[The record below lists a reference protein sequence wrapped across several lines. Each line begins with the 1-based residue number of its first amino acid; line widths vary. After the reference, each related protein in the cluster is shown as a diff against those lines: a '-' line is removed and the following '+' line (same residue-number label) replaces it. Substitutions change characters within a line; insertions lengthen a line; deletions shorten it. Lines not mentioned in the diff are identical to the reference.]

1 MDERLVLRRSCKI
14 FNGSSADKLDPAQAN
29 RLIKEKLYPNYE
41 DWCVRNKNKT
51 LSVQR
56 FVTTVE
62 DICEHLKL
70 PVQKIPRTSQGVS
83 FTGLGIRRQ
92 VDPDPTIITLQN
104 LTQSDE

>member
-1 MDERLVLRRSCKI
+1 MIKNYKI
-14 FNGSSADKLDPAQAN
+14 FNGSSTDKLDPAKAD
-29 RLIKEKLYPNYE
+29 RLINEKLYPNYE
-41 DWCVRNKNKT
+41 DWCVRNKIKT

-62 DICEHLKL
+62 DICEHMKL
-70 PVQKIPRTSQGVS
+70 PVKKMPRSNQGVS
-83 FTGLGIRRQ
+83 FSGLCIRRE